1 MRIKRKMDTINKD
14 IIPDIMDI
22 KLKEII
28 DKMLCIKV
36 LEEIR
41 LNNLELQNIIKR
53 KNKEKRKKKKNQRIT
68 IYKK

>member
-1 MRIKRKMDTINKD
+1 MDTINKD

-68 IYKK
+68 IYKKWKKGKC

>member
-1 MRIKRKMDTINKD
+1 
-14 IIPDIMDI
+14 
-22 KLKEII
+22 
-28 DKMLCIKV
+28 MLCIKV